1 MFRQQQQFLWD
12 GNSQSTLG
20 GDVTLRG
27 GHRQPSKGGV
37 SGLQVDREASGTR
50 VMCGVIYQE
59 KVRALFPPLGVT
71 LLRHT
76 LPFHAFPA
84 SCCLTLPGTLT
95 DGLSRGHR
103 PHLHPQ
109 SWCVPASGDN
119 IPSHMPGFVIPP
131 SPHSLPLYL
140 RALQA
145 CTSTAV
151 PHNPHLGTS
160 GRIREG
166 NKGNYKETLI
176 PCT

>member
-1 MFRQQQQFLWD
+1 MFRQQFLWD

-37 SGLQVDREASGTR
+37 SGLQVDREAGGTR
-50 VMCGVIYQE
+50 AMCGVIYQE

-84 SCCLTLPGTLT
+84 SCCFTLPVT

-131 SPHSLPLYL
+131 SPTVSP
-140 RALQA
+140 
-145 CTSTAV
+145 STCEPYRPA
-151 PHNPHLGTS
+151 HLLLFHTIPTLGPAAGSEKAIKGTTK
-160 GRIREG
+160 RH
-166 NKGNYKETLI
+166 
-176 PCT
+176 